1 MIKKVAGNYY
11 VHCSNLNE
19 LEYELC
25 GFDGTN
31 QKLHYLQ
38 TFQKHIKS
46 IIPDIKNANYVLKY
60 NTKNDNITI
69 CEVSGWD
76 TNQIMSKELH
86 EPIIITTTKCAPI
99 STGAHSFYW
108 YIGKTK
114 RPKKQQVY
122 HNKWQFVSEGYIGFD
137 VEKSKERTKQW
148 NSVPDIKELKC
159 KVGYKDFWY
168 ELLNKNNMPIYV
180 D

>member
-11 VHCSNLNE
+11 THCSNLNE

-38 TFQKHIKS
+38 TFQKHIES
-46 IIPDIKNANYVLKY
+46 IIPDIHNANYVLKY

-86 EPIIITTTKCAPI
+86 EPIIITTTKCVPI

-108 YIGKTK
+108 YIDKTK
-114 RPKKQQVY
+114 RPQKQQVY
-122 HNKWQFVSEGYIGFD
+122 HNKWQFVSEDYKGFD
-137 VEKSKERTKQW
+137 IKKSKESKEKTTK
-148 NSVPDIKELKC
+148 
-159 KVGYKDFWY
+159 
-168 ELLNKNNMPIYV
+168 
-180 D
+180 

>member
-11 VHCSNLNE
+11 THCSNLNE

-31 QKLHYLQ
+31 QKLTYLQ
-38 TFQKHIKS
+38 SFQKHIES
-46 IIPDIKNANYVLKY
+46 IIPDIKQANYVLKY

-76 TNQIMSKELH
+76 TNQEMNKELY
-86 EPIIITTTKCAPI
+86 EPIIITITKCTPVH
-99 STGAHSFYW
+99 SGAHSFYW

-114 RPKKQQVY
+114 KRNKQQVQ
-122 HNKWQFVSEGYIGFD
+122 HNKWQFVSEDYKGFD
-137 VEKSKERTKQW
+137 IEKSKERTRQW
-148 NSVPDIKELKC
+148 NSIPNIKALKC
-159 KVGYKDFWY
+159 KIGYKDFQY
-168 ELLNKNNMPIYV
+168 ELLNENNLSISV

>member
-11 VHCSNLNE
+11 THCSNLNE

-25 GFDGTN
+25 GFNGTN

-38 TFQKHIKS
+38 TFQKYIKS
-46 IIPDIKNANYVLKY
+46 IISDIHNANYVLKY

-76 TNQIMSKELH
+76 TNQIMTKELH
-86 EPIIITTTKCAPI
+86 EPIIITTTKCVPI

-108 YIGKTK
+108 YIDKTK

-122 HNKWQFVSEGYIGFD
+122 HNKWQFVSEDYKGFD
-137 VEKSKERTKQW
+137 IEKSKERTKQW
-148 NSVPDIKELKC
+148 NSIPNIKKLKC
-159 KVGYKDFWY
+159 KIGYKDYWY
-168 ELLNKNNMPIYV
+168 DLLKENNMPIYV

>member
-11 VHCSNLNE
+11 THCSNLNE

-31 QKLHYLQ
+31 QKLLYLQ
-38 TFQKHIKS
+38 SFQKHIKS
-46 IIPDIKNANYVLKY
+46 IIPDIKKANYILKY

-86 EPIIITTTKCAPI
+86 EPIIITTTKCVPI
-99 STGAHSFYW
+99 STGAHSFLLVYW
-108 YIGKTK
+108 
-114 RPKKQQVY
+114 
-122 HNKWQFVSEGYIGFD
+122 
-137 VEKSKERTKQW
+137 
-148 NSVPDIKELKC
+148 
-159 KVGYKDFWY
+159 
-168 ELLNKNNMPIYV
+168 
-180 D
+180 

>member
-11 VHCSNLNE
+11 AHCSNLNE

-46 IIPDIKNANYVLKY
+46 IIPDIHNANYVLKY

-76 TNQIMSKELH
+76 TNQIMTKELH
-86 EPIIITTTKCAPI
+86 EPIIITTTKCVPI

-108 YIGKTK
+108 YIDKTK

-122 HNKWQFVSEGYIGFD
+122 HNKWQFVSENYKGFD

-148 NSVPDIKELKC
+148 NAIPNIKALKC
-159 KVGYKDFWY
+159 KIGYKDFWY
-168 ELLNKNNMPIYV
+168 ELLNENNLSIYV